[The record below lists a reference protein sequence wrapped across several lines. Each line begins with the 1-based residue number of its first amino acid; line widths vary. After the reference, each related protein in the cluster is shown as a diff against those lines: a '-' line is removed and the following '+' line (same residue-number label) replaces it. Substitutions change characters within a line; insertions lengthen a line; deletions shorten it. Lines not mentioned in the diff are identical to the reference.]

1 MTSLKN
7 CHEAYGSE
15 ERHKSAGRWKA
26 QQNVSLGWEDT
37 ENIGLEITKEKLC
50 EPYYLELT

>member
-1 MTSLKN
+1 
-7 CHEAYGSE
+7 
-15 ERHKSAGRWKA
+15 
-26 QQNVSLGWEDT
+26 LGWEDT